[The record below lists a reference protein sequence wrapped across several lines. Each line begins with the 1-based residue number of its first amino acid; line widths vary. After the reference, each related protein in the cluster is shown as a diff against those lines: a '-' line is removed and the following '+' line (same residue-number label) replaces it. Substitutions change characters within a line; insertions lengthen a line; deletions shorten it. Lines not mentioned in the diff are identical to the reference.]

1 MNRQALL
8 DSLLEDIPVFRRITS
23 DLYRWFIINYTW
35 MMTAR
40 ASLEAYEQVVIEET
54 PWYDISSAIIDELGR
69 GFLVQITIAA
79 ALTEVTNMVIG
90 AIWKHQAQRRVE
102 EKVAEAR
109 AEIREEVRAEAR
121 AEAAKMVA
129 ETREQHLL
137 EGRTES
143 NKAWREWLQRRDDA
157 AAAGQ
162 LFDEPPPD
170 AVAADNA
177 AGG

>member
-40 ASLEAYEQVVIEET
+40 ASLEAYEQVVIRET

-90 AIWKHQAQRRVE
+90 AIWKHQAQQ
-102 EKVAEAR
+102 
-109 AEIREEVRAEAR
+109 IREET
-121 AEAAKMVA
+121 AKMVA
-129 ETREQHLL
+129 EKVAEKVAETLEKGIQEGRQ

-162 LFDEPPPD
+162 HFDEPPPD
-170 AVAADNA
+170 AVAAENV